1 MIMRGRLI
9 LRLRE
14 PEIRR
19 QIQWLRHGA
28 PNPEIRIEGWC
39 VHASS
44 QMREGLLVVI
54 SHERGLVSEDVIAK
68 CDEGWGGTW

>member
-19 QIQWLRHGA
+19 QILWLRHGA
-28 PNPEIRIEGWC
+28 PDPEISSEGWC
-39 VHASS
+39 VHASA
-44 QMREGLLVVI
+44 QMREGLFVVI

-68 CDEGWGGTW
+68 RDEGWGGTW

>member
-1 MIMRGRLI
+1 MEDVRMIMRGRLI

-19 QIQWLRHGA
+19 QILWLRLGS
-28 PNPEIRIEGWC
+28 PDPEIRSEGWC

-44 QMREGLLVVI
+44 QMREGLIVVI
-54 SHERGLVSEDVIAK
+54 SHERGLVSKDVIAK
-68 CDEGWGGTW
+68 RD

>member
-1 MIMRGRLI
+1 MENVRVIMRGQLI

-19 QIQWLRHGA
+19 QILGLRHGA
-28 PNPEIRIEGWC
+28 PDPEIRGERWC

-44 QMREGLLVVI
+44 QMRE
-54 SHERGLVSEDVIAK
+54 
-68 CDEGWGGTW
+68 